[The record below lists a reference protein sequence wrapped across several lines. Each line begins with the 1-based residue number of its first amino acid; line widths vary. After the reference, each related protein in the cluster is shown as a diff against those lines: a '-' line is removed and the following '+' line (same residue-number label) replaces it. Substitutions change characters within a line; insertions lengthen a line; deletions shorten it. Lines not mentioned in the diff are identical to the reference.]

1 MSPATAEIL
10 PTELFS
16 EGLSIGSA
24 ATIGRNDLGIFA
36 LFITCPVPHEKT
48 SKKLQLTQVS
58 LRRIVMR

>member
-16 EGLSIGSA
+16 NGLSIGSA

-36 LFITCPVPHEKT
+36 LLITCPVPH
-48 SKKLQLTQVS
+48 KKRQKNFNSRS
-58 LRRIVMR
+58 LR